1 MTGRSVG
8 CVVPAFNAA
17 PTVPGVVAAIRDAIP
32 RAFVVVV
39 DDGST
44 DGTGDAVRPLADATV
59 RFHENRGK
67 GVALREGF
75 ARALER
81 GCDRIVTID
90 ADGQHDPRDAVRLLE
105 ALADAD
111 LAVGARRRAPGQ
123 MPLGR
128 RITNR
133 LSAAAVGRCV
143 GQPVADAQSGFRAM
157 RSHVAATITPAGT
170 RYEFETEFLICA
182 ARRGYRIAYVSIPT
196 RYPRIVP
203 SRFRALRDSARIIG
217 TIWRLRRPGAA
228 V

>member
-1 MTGRSVG
+1 
-8 CVVPAFNAA
+8 VVPAFNAA
-17 PTVPGVVAAIRDAIP
+17 PTVPGVVAGLHASLP
-32 RAFVVVV
+32 GAFVVVI

-44 DGTGDAVRPLADATV
+44 DGTTEAVHGLADATV

-67 GVALREGF
+67 GAALRVGL

-81 GCDRIVTID
+81 GCQSIVTID
-90 ADGQHDPRDAVRLLE
+90 ADGQHDPRDAPRLLD
-105 ALADAD
+105 ALGAAD
-111 LAVGARRRAPGQ
+111 LAVGARRRVPGG

-133 LSAAAVGRCV
+133 LSAAAVARCV

-157 RSHVAATITPAGT
+157 RADVAATVKPAGA
-170 RYEFETEFLICA
+170 RYEFETEFLIGA

-196 RYPRIVP
+196 SYPHIIP
-203 SRFRALRDSARIIG
+203 SRFRTVRDSARIIE
-217 TIWRLRRPGAA
+217 TIWRLRRPGAG